1 MASDPTQFSYHATKD
16 GRLRVALR
24 GRHVVTLSGGKAQR
38 LASRLEGADPGQ
50 AQLLLAKA
58 TGNFKRGNER
68 Q

>member
-1 MASDPTQFSYHATKD
+1 MASDPTQYSYHPTKD
-16 GRLRVALR
+16 GLLRVAFR

-38 LASRLEGADPGQ
+38 LASRLEGSDADQ
-50 AQLLLAKA
+50 TQLLLAKA

>member
-16 GRLRVALR
+16 GRLRVAFR

-38 LASRLEGADPGQ
+38 LASRLEGADAGQ